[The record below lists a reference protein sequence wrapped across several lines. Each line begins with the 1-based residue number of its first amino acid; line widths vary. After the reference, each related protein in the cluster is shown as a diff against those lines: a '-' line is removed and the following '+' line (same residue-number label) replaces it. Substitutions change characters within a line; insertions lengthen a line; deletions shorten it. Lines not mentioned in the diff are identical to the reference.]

1 MSLVYVADDEEDI
14 LEILTEALEAE
25 GHAVEAFPDGPGLL
39 ERVDERV
46 PDLVLLDINMPD
58 LSGWEVRR
66 ELRKEPEFA
75 EVPVVAVTARGG
87 TGVEGSARDA
97 LEFADYIRK
106 PFRLPD
112 LLERVE
118 AVLGEPAT
126 GEAR

>member
-1 MSLVYVADDEEDI
+1 MSRIYLADDEEDI
-14 LEILTEALEAE
+14 LEILGEALEAE
-25 GHAVEAFPDGPGLL
+25 GHTVETFGDGAGLL
-39 ERVDERV
+39 ERAEERA
-46 PDLVLLDINMPD
+46 PDLVLLDINMPG
-58 LSGWEVRR
+58 LSGWDVRR
-66 ELRKEPEFA
+66 ELRKDPDHA

-118 AVLGEPAT
+118 DALEQPPA